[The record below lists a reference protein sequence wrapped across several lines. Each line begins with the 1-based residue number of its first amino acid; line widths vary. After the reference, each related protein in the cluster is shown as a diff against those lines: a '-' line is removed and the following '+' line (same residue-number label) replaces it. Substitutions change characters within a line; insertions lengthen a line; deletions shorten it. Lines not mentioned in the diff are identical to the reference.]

1 MADFSYSAARIASAI
16 FSASMIV
23 GMLVLARGTLG
34 MIEASTTRKP
44 RTP

>member
-1 MADFSYSAARIASAI
+1 
-16 FSASMIV
+16 MIV